1 MSNTFEIK
9 NSKFTSFENS
19 MTDKEIQNRKKK
31 LHMLTIQLINSN
43 NIEEEETSISNEI
56 KIQFEFLSSL
66 LKIKRKELNKISK
79 EFNDPKKR
87 QEMLYKQ
94 MIKQKKIIQEQKEQ
108 QQRREEEMKQQE
120 LMRNIPVKLNIRFE
134 NEYGYIRNP
143 IVI

>member
-9 NSKFTSFENS
+9 NPEFTSFENS

-31 LHMLTIQLINSN
+31 LHMLTTQLINTN
-43 NIEEEETSISNEI
+43 NIEEETSINNEI

-87 QEMLYKQ
+87 QEMLYQQ
-94 MIKQKKIIQEQKEQ
+94 MIQQKKIMQ
-108 QQRREEEMKQQE
+108 
-120 LMRNIPVKLNIRFE
+120 
-134 NEYGYIRNP
+134 
-143 IVI
+143 